1 MIFMN
6 NLKISLLWKYIKIE
20 FSVKKALLIVFLIF
34 IAVFVLKK
42 VDSFTITTSYFNN
55 ERVTSI
61 SKADKIKYK
70 ESPELL
76 DTIKDD
82 MYRY

>member
-1 MIFMN
+1 M
-6 NLKISLLWKYIKIE
+6 
-20 FSVKKALLIVFLIF
+20 IVFLIF